1 MWQNISIQVRHL
13 PRCSTNQEPNPPNG
27 DEAYEYVKIVQTKN
41 DLQID
46 PRFQDPNNGLNKND
60 TTYLSLLDKNKKNKD
75 KINNS
80 IKCLNCSAYFKKI
93 LVQTTFSVSA

>member
-1 MWQNISIQVRHL
+1 MGGGG
-13 PRCSTNQEPNPPNG
+13 TG
-27 DEAYEYVKIVQTKN
+27 GYVKIVQTKI